1 MPAFKAPLQGVI
13 GLAVLCALHAP
24 ALAADADAG
33 AKIATQGGS
42 QGAPACINCHG
53 SQGEGGANFPP
64 LAGQPAGY
72 LQRQLETMA
81 SNQRKAPVMGP
92 LAKALIAGEK
102 ADVAAYYAR
111 LMLPIKARQGAL
123 PTAKSADGAWL
134 VERGR
139 WADGIP
145 ACAKCHGPG
154 GAGVGL
160 DFPAIGHLSA
170 SYMQAQI
177 DAWKN
182 QGREAGPLG
191 LMGAIAQKLSAKDIE
206 DVAAYYQ
213 QLHSGSH

>member
-1 MPAFKAPLQGVI
+1 MPVFKAPLQGII
-13 GLAVLCALHAP
+13 GLAVLCALHTP
-24 ALAADADAG
+24 TLAADADAG

-42 QGAPACINCHG
+42 QGAPACVNCHG

-81 SNQRKAPVMGP
+81 SNQRKTPVMGP
-92 LAKALIAGEK
+92 LAKALTASEK

-111 LMLPIKARQGAL
+111 LTLPIKARQGAL
-123 PTAKSADGAWL
+123 PTAKSSDGAWL

-139 WADGIP
+139 WADGLP

-170 SYMQAQI
+170 GYMQAQV
-177 DAWKN
+177 DAWKD

-213 QLHSGSH
+213 QLHSGAH